1 MTAAETAGAA
11 TDRSKLSFARTDQD
25 TLLVR
30 VAGDWVMDQPQPTA
44 EEVAGQLSSSP
55 APTRVAFDTT
65 ALGDWD
71 STFLAFLLRIS
82 ELAEPSQI
90 VIDRTGL
97 PSGVQQ
103 ILSIAE
109 AVPEK
114 EGARVADVKQP
125 FLTRIGDWVIAAAAA
140 TGDFVGFLGVVTQ
153 SFGRLLR
160 GTAQFR
166 KRDLAI
172 EIQKAGADALGIVAI
187 VAFLLGLIL
196 AFVGAVQ
203 LQQFGATIYVADLVG
218 IAMVH
223 DMGALITAIVI
234 AGRSGAAYAAQLGSM
249 QVNQEIDALTTLGIS
264 PIDFLVLPRVLALV
278 LMMPLLTLY
287 ADLVGI
293 LGGLLVGTGML
304 GLTGQMYVQETI
316 KAISLT
322 DLFGGLLKGAVYGTL
337 VALAGCMR
345 GIQSSRSASGVGD
358 AATSAVVT
366 AIVAI
371 IAAAGLFAVTFYA
384 LGI

>member
-1 MTAAETAGAA
+1 MSAADAVSA
-11 TDRSKLSFARTDQD
+11 TTERNKLSFGRTDQD

-30 VAGDWVMDQPQPTA
+30 LAGDWRMDETQPPLA
-44 EEVAGQLSSSP
+44 EVGQQLASSP
-55 APTRVAFDTT
+55 TPRRLAFDTT

-71 STFLAFLLRIS
+71 STFLTFLLQIS
-82 ELAEPSQI
+82 TLAEQSQI
-90 VIDRTGL
+90 VIDRGGL
-97 PSGVQQ
+97 PSGVQE
-103 ILSIAE
+103 ILTIAE

-114 EGARVADVKQP
+114 ADARIEEHRPPLLD
-125 FLTRIGDWVIAAAAA
+125 RIGDGVIAATAAA
-140 TGDFVGFLGVVTQ
+140 SDFVDFFGEVTE

-166 KRDLAI
+166 KRDLAL
-172 EIQKAGADALGIVAI
+172 EIQKAGADALGIVAV

-249 QVNQEIDALTTLGIS
+249 KVNQEIDALTTLGIS

-278 LMMPLLTLY
+278 LMMPMLTLY

-293 LGGLLVGTGML
+293 LGGLMVGTGML
-304 GLTGQMYVQETI
+304 GLTAQVYVQETL
-316 KAISLT
+316 KAVSLT

-371 IAAAGLFAVTFYA
+371 IAAAGVFAVAFYA

>member
-1 MTAAETAGAA
+1 MTDE
-11 TDRSKLSFARTDQD
+11 SKLSLARTDQD
-25 TLLVR
+25 TMLMR
-30 VAGDWVMDQPQPTA
+30 FAGDWRMDRAQPPLA
-44 EEVAGQLSSSP
+44 EVGRHMEGSP
-55 APTRVAFDTT
+55 APRRVAFDTT
-65 ALGDWD
+65 TLGDWD
-71 STFLAFLLRIS
+71 STLLTFLIQVGD
-82 ELAEPSQI
+82 LASKRGI
-90 VIDRTGL
+90 AVDRGGL
-97 PSGVQQ
+97 PAGVKE
-103 ILSIAE
+103 ILAIAE

-114 EGARVADVKQP
+114 ADARLDEHEPPLVERV
-125 FLTRIGDWVIAAAAA
+125 GDSALAAATA
-140 TGDFVGFLGVVTQ
+140 TGDFVDFLGEVAASV
-153 SFGRLLR
+153 GRFFR

-166 KRDLAI
+166 KRDLAM
-172 EIQKAGADALGIVAI
+172 EIQKAGSDALGIVAI

-223 DMGALITAIVI
+223 DMGALMTAIVI

-249 QVNQEIDALTTLGIS
+249 QVNQEVDALTTLGIS

-278 LMMPLLTLY
+278 LMMPLLTMY

-293 LGGLLVGTGML
+293 LGGLMVGTGML
-304 GLTGQMYVQETI
+304 GLTAQVYIQETI
-316 KAISLT
+316 NAVSLT
-322 DLFGGLLKGAVYGTL
+322 DLFGGLLKGTVYGAL

-371 IAAAGLFAVTFYA
+371 IAAAGVFAVVFYA
-384 LGI
+384 VGI

>member
-1 MTAAETAGAA
+1 MTPAESASA
-11 TDRSKLSFARTDQD
+11 TTEQPALSFARTDQD

-30 VAGDWVMDQPQPTA
+30 LDGNWVMDQPQPPLA
-44 EEVAGQLSSSP
+44 EVDSQLVATPGPRRL
-55 APTRVAFDTT
+55 AFDTT
-65 ALGDWD
+65 GLGDWD
-71 STFLAFLLRIS
+71 STLLTFLLQVDD
-82 ELAEPSQI
+82 LATQRQI
-90 VIDRTGL
+90 EADRGGL

-103 ILSIAE
+103 ILAIAE
-109 AVPEK
+109 TVPENVEARME
-114 EGARVADVKQP
+114 EGRP
-125 FLTRIGDWVIAAAAA
+125 PPLERLGLGTIAAVTAG
-140 TGDFVGFLGVVTQ
+140 GDFVGFFGLVTQ
-153 SFGRLLR
+153 SVGRLFR
-160 GTAQFR
+160 GSAQFR
-166 KRDLAI
+166 KRDLALEI
-172 EIQKAGADALGIVAI
+172 EKAGADALGIVAV

-223 DMGALITAIVI
+223 DMGALITAIVV

-278 LMMPLLTLY
+278 LMMPMLTLY

-293 LGGLLVGTGML
+293 VGGLMVGTGML
-304 GLTGQMYVQETI
+304 GLTAQVYVQETI
-316 KAISLT
+316 KAVSLT
-322 DLFGGLLKGAVYGTL
+322 DLFGGLLKGTVYGAL
-337 VALAGCMR
+337 VAMAGCMR

-371 IAAAGLFAVTFYA
+371 IAAAGVFAVAFYA